1 MRSGG
6 AGSILSRQKLVVYVN
21 IAVVAIFDFITG
33 RLELV
38 EMVNIA
44 LLRAKTFACLKKMPV
59 LQAMG
64 GGEGWVMAILYCKP
78 SLL

>member
-1 MRSGG
+1 M
-6 AGSILSRQKLVVYVN
+6 SRRKLVVYVD

-38 EMVNIA
+38 EMVHIA
-44 LLRAKTFACLKKMPV
+44 LSRAKTFARLNKMPV

-64 GGEGWVMAILYCKP
+64 GGEG
-78 SLL
+78 

>member
-1 MRSGG
+1 
-6 AGSILSRQKLVVYVN
+6 LSRRKLVVYVD

-44 LLRAKTFACLKKMPV
+44 LSRAKTFTRLKKMPV
-59 LQAMG
+59 LWAMG
-64 GGEGWVMAILYCKP
+64 GGEGLFYGYFIL
-78 SLL
+78 